1 MKATLIFGFILSLF
15 LMGFEKVQSP
25 QEFILKGSIE
35 GEYTEYLILAFSDAD
50 DMYSRDTISVNNGQ
64 FTFKGTLNNPQ
75 EVSLTSNLT
84 DNQYP
89 DNPNYVS
96 FYLEPKQI
104 EIKLVENAF
113 KKADISGSSMQEEF
127 EFVDAMTQPFYDA
140 IKPLML
146 KRNQLSDKR
155 KQEVDTVAIDG
166 EINKVQNEWEHNL
179 QEIRN
184 VQLNYATDNPN
195 SYLGA
200 NFVKYYSKVMSKD
213 SLRVYYDNFDQEI
226 VLSSYGKSIKEVL
239 DFHLVVTGDIAPNFK
254 TIDANGNELNLEQFR
269 GKYVLLDFWAGWCVP
284 CIKKHPELKKL
295 YKKYH
300 DQGFEIIGVSVDND
314 ETSWKESIAKEN
326 VEWHNIF
333 VGTTNFWKKN
343 SIYKIYGIQPIPAYI
358 LIDKEGF
365 VVDRYLNADNQY
377 KDIDVLENKLK
388 EIFK

>member
-213 SLRVYYDNFDQEI
+213 SLRVYYDNFDEQI